1 MPINKVFEKKIGL
14 VLPGGGARGAYQVG
28 VLKAINE
35 IKPDSNPFS
44 IISGTSAGAI
54 NASFLASR
62 SESFKEAVELLS
74 GVWSNFRTN
83 KVYRT
88 DTATMLKS
96 SLQWLLTISSG
107 GILVKNPKS
116 LLDNSPLRHLLEEAI
131 NIQDIQNNIDKGN
144 LDAFAITAAGYSSKK
159 SVTFFQSERDDIDWE
174 RFLRVGVKTD
184 IAIDHLMASIA
195 LPLIFPAV
203 KINNEYFGDGAMRQA
218 TPLSPAIR
226 LGAEKLLI
234 ITTDLKSHKNH
245 LTDNQI
251 YPSIGEVG
259 GYMLDALFTGGL
271 LSDLERLDRINQ
283 IIENSGN
290 NSVQTSTKKMKH
302 LEYCV
307 ISPSKDINK
316 IAREHYN
323 DVPYSIK
330 LLMKG
335 LGLKNKSESE
345 FLSFLL
351 FESSFASSLIDLG
364 FEDGMKKQSEIKAI
378 LA

>member
-1 MPINKVFEKKIGL
+1 MTKVFEKKIGL
-14 VLPGGGARGAYQVG
+14 VLPGGGARAAYQVG
-28 VLKAINE
+28 VLKAISE
-35 IKPDSNPFS
+35 LIPDSNPFS

-54 NASFLASR
+54 NASLLASR
-62 SESFKEAVELLS
+62 SQSLKEAVEVLS
-74 GVWSNFRTN
+74 GVWCNFKTN

-88 DTATMLKS
+88 ETTVMLKS
-96 SLQWLLTISSG
+96 IFQWLLTVSSG
-107 GILVKNPKS
+107 GVLAKNPKS
-116 LLDNSPLRHLLEEAI
+116 LLDNSPLRQLLEDTI
-131 NIQDIQNNIDKGN
+131 NLEGIKNNIDKGN
-144 LDAFAITAAGYSSKK
+144 LDAFAITAASYSSKK
-159 SVTFFQSERDDIDWE
+159 SVTFFQSEQDDIDWE

-184 IAIDHLMASIA
+184 ILIDHLMASIA

-234 ITTDLKSHKNH
+234 ITTDSKSPNNQ

-283 IIENSGN
+283 IIENSGSN
-290 NSVQTSTKKMKH
+290 IVQTSTKKMNH
-302 LEYCV
+302 IEYLV
-307 ISPSKDINK
+307 ISPSRDIKK
-316 IAREHYN
+316 IAKDHFSN
-323 DVPYSIK
+323 VPYSIK

-335 LGLKNKSESE
+335 LGLKNRNESE
-345 FLSFLL
+345 LLSFLL
-351 FESSFASSLIDLG
+351 FESSFTSSLIELG
-364 FEDGMKKQSEIKAI
+364 YEDGMRKQSAI
-378 LA
+378 EGIVI

>member
-1 MPINKVFEKKIGL
+1 MTKVFEKKIGL
-14 VLPGGGARGAYQVG
+14 VLPGGGARAAYQVG
-28 VLKAINE
+28 VLKAISE
-35 IKPDSNPFS
+35 LIPDSNPFS

-54 NASFLASR
+54 NASLLASR
-62 SESFKEAVELLS
+62 SQSLKEAVEVLS
-74 GVWSNFRTN
+74 GVWCNFKTN

-88 DTATMLKS
+88 ETTVMLKS
-96 SLQWLLTISSG
+96 IFQWLLTVSSG
-107 GILVKNPKS
+107 EVLVKNPKS
-116 LLDNSPLRHLLEEAI
+116 LLDNSPLRQLLEDTI
-131 NIQDIQNNIDKGN
+131 NLEGIKNNINKGN
-144 LDAFAITAAGYSSKK
+144 LDAFAITAASYSSKK
-159 SVTFFQSERDDIDWE
+159 SVTFFQSEEDDIDWE

-184 IAIDHLMASIA
+184 ILIDHLMASIA

-234 ITTDLKSHKNH
+234 INTDSKSPNNQ

-290 NSVQTSTKKMKH
+290 NSVQTSNKKMKH
-302 LEYCV
+302 LDYCV
-307 ISPSKDINK
+307 ISPSKDIKK
-316 IAREHYN
+316 IAKEHYK
-323 DVPYSIK
+323 DVPYSVK

-335 LGLKNKSESE
+335 LGLKNREESE
-345 FLSFLL
+345 LLSFLL
-351 FESSFASSLIDLG
+351 FESSFTSSLIQLG
-364 FEDGMKKQSEIKAI
+364 FEDGMTNQSEIKAI

>member
-1 MPINKVFEKKIGL
+1 MTKVFEKKIGL
-14 VLPGGGARGAYQVG
+14 VLPGGGARAAYQVG
-28 VLKAINE
+28 VLKAISE
-35 IKPDSNPFS
+35 LIPDSNPFS

-54 NASFLASR
+54 NASLLASR
-62 SESFKEAVELLS
+62 SQSLKEAVEVLS
-74 GVWSNFRTN
+74 GVWCNFKTN

-88 DTATMLKS
+88 ETTVMLKS
-96 SLQWLLTISSG
+96 IFQWLLTVSSG
-107 GILVKNPKS
+107 AVLAKNPKS
-116 LLDNSPLRHLLEEAI
+116 LLDNSPLRQLLEDTI
-131 NIQDIQNNIDKGN
+131 NLEGIKNNIDKGN
-144 LDAFAITAAGYSSKK
+144 LDAFAITAASYSSKK
-159 SVTFFQSERDDIDWE
+159 SVTFFQSEEDDIDWE

-184 IAIDHLMASIA
+184 ILIDHLMASIA

-234 ITTDLKSHKNH
+234 INTDSKSPNNQ

-290 NSVQTSTKKMKH
+290 NSVQTSNKKMKH
-302 LEYCV
+302 LDYCV
-307 ISPSKDINK
+307 ISPSKDIKK
-316 IAREHYN
+316 IAKEHYK
-323 DVPYSIK
+323 DVPYSVK

-335 LGLKNKSESE
+335 LGLKNREESE
-345 FLSFLL
+345 LLSFLL
-351 FESSFASSLIDLG
+351 FESSFTSSLIQLG
-364 FEDGMKKQSEIKAI
+364 FEDGMTNQSEIKAI
-378 LA
+378 VA

>member
-1 MPINKVFEKKIGL
+1 MTKVFEKKIGL
-14 VLPGGGARGAYQVG
+14 VLPGGGARAAYQVG
-28 VLKAINE
+28 VLKAISE
-35 IKPDSNPFS
+35 LIPDSNPFS

-54 NASFLASR
+54 NASLLASR
-62 SESFKEAVELLS
+62 SQSLKEAVEVLS
-74 GVWSNFRTN
+74 GVWCNFKTN

-88 DTATMLKS
+88 ETTVMLKS
-96 SLQWLLTISSG
+96 IFQWLLTVSSG
-107 GILVKNPKS
+107 GVLAKNPKS
-116 LLDNSPLRHLLEEAI
+116 LLDNSPLRQLLEDTI
-131 NIQDIQNNIDKGN
+131 NLEGIKNNIDKGN
-144 LDAFAITAAGYSSKK
+144 LDAFAITAASYSSKK
-159 SVTFFQSERDDIDWE
+159 SVTFFQSEEDDIDWE

-184 IAIDHLMASIA
+184 ILIDHLMASIA

-234 ITTDLKSHKNH
+234 INTDSKSPNNQ

-290 NSVQTSTKKMKH
+290 NSVQTSNKKMKH
-302 LEYCV
+302 LDYCV
-307 ISPSKDINK
+307 ISPSKDIKK
-316 IAREHYN
+316 IAKEHYK

-335 LGLKNKSESE
+335 LGLKNREESE
-345 FLSFLL
+345 LLSFLL
-351 FESSFASSLIDLG
+351 FESSFTSSLIQLG
-364 FEDGMKKQSEIKAI
+364 FEDGMTNQSEIKAI

>member
-1 MPINKVFEKKIGL
+1 MTKVFEKKIGL
-14 VLPGGGARGAYQVG
+14 VLPGGGARAAYQVG
-28 VLKAINE
+28 VLKAISE
-35 IKPDSNPFS
+35 LIPDSNPFS

-54 NASFLASR
+54 NANLLASR
-62 SESFKEAVELLS
+62 SQSLKEAVEVLS
-74 GVWSNFRTN
+74 GVWCNFKTN

-88 DTATMLKS
+88 ETTVMLKS
-96 SLQWLLTISSG
+96 IFQWLLTVSSG
-107 GILVKNPKS
+107 GVLAKNPKS
-116 LLDNSPLRHLLEEAI
+116 LLDNSPLRQLLEDTI
-131 NIQDIQNNIDKGN
+131 NLEGIKNNIDKGN
-144 LDAFAITAAGYSSKK
+144 LDAFAITAASYSSKK
-159 SVTFFQSERDDIDWE
+159 SVTFFQSEEDDIDWE

-184 IAIDHLMASIA
+184 ILIDHLMASIA

-234 ITTDLKSHKNH
+234 ITTDSKSPNNQ

-290 NSVQTSTKKMKH
+290 NSVQTSNKKMKH
-302 LEYCV
+302 LDYCV
-307 ISPSKDINK
+307 ISPSKDIKK
-316 IAREHYN
+316 IAKEHYK

-335 LGLKNKSESE
+335 LGLKNREESE
-345 FLSFLL
+345 LLSFLL
-351 FESSFASSLIDLG
+351 FESSFTSSLIQLG
-364 FEDGMKKQSEIKAI
+364 FEDGMTNQSEIKAI
-378 LA
+378 VA

>member
-1 MPINKVFEKKIGL
+1 MTKVFEKKIGL
-14 VLPGGGARGAYQVG
+14 VLPGGGARAAYQVG
-28 VLKAINE
+28 VLKAISE
-35 IKPDSNPFS
+35 LIPDSNPFG

-54 NASFLASR
+54 NASLLASR
-62 SESFKEAVELLS
+62 SQSLKEAVEVLS
-74 GVWSNFRTN
+74 GVWCNFKTN

-88 DTATMLKS
+88 ETTVMLKS
-96 SLQWLLTISSG
+96 IFQWLLTVSSG
-107 GILVKNPKS
+107 GVLAKNPKS
-116 LLDNSPLRHLLEEAI
+116 LLDNSPLRQLLEDTI
-131 NIQDIQNNIDKGN
+131 NLEGIKNNIDKGN
-144 LDAFAITAAGYSSKK
+144 LDAFAITAASYSSKK
-159 SVTFFQSERDDIDWE
+159 SVTFFQSEEDDIDWE

-184 IAIDHLMASIA
+184 ILIDHLMASIA

-234 ITTDLKSHKNH
+234 INTDSKSPNNQ

-290 NSVQTSTKKMKH
+290 NSVQTSNKKMKH
-302 LEYCV
+302 LDYCV
-307 ISPSKDINK
+307 ISPSKDIKK
-316 IAREHYN
+316 IAKEHYK
-323 DVPYSIK
+323 DAPYSIK

-335 LGLKNKSESE
+335 LGLKNREESE
-345 FLSFLL
+345 LLSFLL
-351 FESSFASSLIDLG
+351 FESSFTSSLIQLG
-364 FEDGMKKQSEIKAI
+364 FEDGMTNQSEIKAI

>member
-1 MPINKVFEKKIGL
+1 MTKVFEKKIGW
-14 VLPGGGARGAYQVG
+14 VLPGGGARAAYQVG
-28 VLKAINE
+28 VLKAISE
-35 IKPDSNPFS
+35 LIPDSNPFS

-54 NASFLASR
+54 NASLLASR
-62 SESFKEAVELLS
+62 SQSLKEAVEVLS
-74 GVWSNFRTN
+74 GVWCNFKTN

-88 DTATMLKS
+88 ETTVMLKS
-96 SLQWLLTISSG
+96 IFQWLLTVSSG
-107 GILVKNPKS
+107 GVLVKNPKS
-116 LLDNSPLRHLLEEAI
+116 LLDNSPLRQLLEDTI
-131 NIQDIQNNIDKGN
+131 NLEGIKNNIDKGN
-144 LDAFAITAAGYSSKK
+144 LDAFAITAASYSSKK
-159 SVTFFQSERDDIDWE
+159 SVTFFQSEEDDIDWE

-184 IAIDHLMASIA
+184 ILIDHLMASIA

-234 ITTDLKSHKNH
+234 INTDSKSPNNQ

-290 NSVQTSTKKMKH
+290 NSAQTSNKKMKH
-302 LEYCV
+302 LDYCV
-307 ISPSKDINK
+307 ISPSKDIKK
-316 IAREHYN
+316 IAKEHYK
-323 DVPYSIK
+323 DVPYSVK

-335 LGLKNKSESE
+335 LGLKNREESE
-345 FLSFLL
+345 LLSFLL
-351 FESSFASSLIDLG
+351 FESSFTSSLIQLG
-364 FEDGMKKQSEIKAI
+364 FEDGMTNQSEIKAI
-378 LA
+378 VA

>member
-1 MPINKVFEKKIGL
+1 LNKVFEKKIGL
-14 VLPGGGARGAYQVG
+14 VLPGGGARAAYQVG
-28 VLKAINE
+28 VLRAINE
-35 IKPDSNPFS
+35 IMGDRNPFA

-54 NASFLASR
+54 NASLLASR
-62 SESFKEAVELLS
+62 SESLKEAVEVLS
-74 GVWSNFRTN
+74 NVWGNFKTE

-88 DTATMLKS
+88 DTTMMLKS
-96 SLQWLLTISSG
+96 ILKWLLTISSLG
-107 GILVKNPKS
+107 VLAKYPES
-116 LLDNSPLRHLLEEAI
+116 LLDNSPLRELLLETINIEAI
-131 NIQDIQNNIDKGN
+131 KNNIDQGN
-144 LDAFAITAAGYSSKK
+144 LNAFAITAASYSSKN
-159 SVTFFQSERDDIDWE
+159 SVTFFQSQQNDLNWE
-174 RFLRVGVKTD
+174 RFLRVGVETD
-184 IAIDHLMASIA
+184 IGIDHLMASIA

-234 ITTDLKSHKNH
+234 ITTDLKSPVNQ

-283 IIENSGN
+283 IVENSESN
-290 NSVQTSTKKMKH
+290 PVQTSTKKMKY

-307 ISPSKDINK
+307 ISPSKDIK
-316 IAREHYN
+316 KVAKEHYK
-323 DVPYSIK
+323 DAPYSIN

-335 LGLKNKSESE
+335 LGLKNRDNSEL
-345 FLSFLL
+345 LSFLL
-351 FESSFASSLIDLG
+351 FESSFTSSLIELG
-364 FEDGMKKQSEIKAI
+364 FEDGMAKQSEIESI
-378 LA
+378 VG

>member
-1 MPINKVFEKKIGL
+1 LNKVFEKKIGL
-14 VLPGGGARGAYQVG
+14 VLPGGGARAAYQVG
-28 VLKAINE
+28 VLRAINE
-35 IKPDSNPFS
+35 IMGDRNPFA

-54 NASFLASR
+54 NASLLASR
-62 SESFKEAVELLS
+62 SESLKEAVEVLS
-74 GVWSNFRTN
+74 NVWGNFKTE

-88 DTATMLKS
+88 DTTMMLKS
-96 SLQWLLTISSG
+96 ILKWLLTISSLG
-107 GILVKNPKS
+107 VLAKYPES
-116 LLDNSPLRHLLEEAI
+116 LLDNSPLRELLLETINIEAI
-131 NIQDIQNNIDKGN
+131 KNNIDQGN
-144 LDAFAITAAGYSSKK
+144 LNAFAITAASYSSKN
-159 SVTFFQSERDDIDWE
+159 SVTFFQSQQNDLNWE
-174 RFLRVGVKTD
+174 RFLRVGVETD
-184 IAIDHLMASIA
+184 IGIDHLMASIA

-234 ITTDLKSHKNH
+234 ITTDLKSPVNQ

-283 IIENSGN
+283 IIENSESN
-290 NSVQTSTKKMKH
+290 PVQTSTKKMKY

-307 ISPSKDINK
+307 ISPSKDIK
-316 IAREHYN
+316 KVAKEHYK
-323 DVPYSIK
+323 DAPYSIN

-335 LGLKNKSESE
+335 LGLKNRDNSEL
-345 FLSFLL
+345 LSFLL
-351 FESSFASSLIDLG
+351 FESSFTSSLIELG
-364 FEDGMKKQSEIKAI
+364 FEDGMAKQSEIESI
-378 LA
+378 VG

>member
-1 MPINKVFEKKIGL
+1 MTKVFEKKIGL
-14 VLPGGGARGAYQVG
+14 VLPGGGARAAYQVG
-28 VLKAINE
+28 VLKAISE
-35 IKPDSNPFS
+35 LIPDSNPFG

-54 NASFLASR
+54 NASLLASR
-62 SESFKEAVELLS
+62 SESLKEAVEVLS
-74 GVWSNFRTN
+74 GVWCNFKTN

-88 DTATMLKS
+88 ETTVMLKS
-96 SLQWLLTISSG
+96 IFQWLLTISSG
-107 GILVKNPKS
+107 GVLAKNPKS
-116 LLDNSPLRHLLEEAI
+116 LLDNSPLRQLLEDTI
-131 NIQDIQNNIDKGN
+131 NLEGIKNNIDKGN
-144 LDAFAITAAGYSSKK
+144 LDAFAITAASYSSKK
-159 SVTFFQSERDDIDWE
+159 SVTFFQSEEDDIDWE
-174 RFLRVGVKTD
+174 RFLRVGVKND
-184 IAIDHLMASIA
+184 ILIDHLMASIA

-234 ITTDLKSHKNH
+234 INTDSKSPNNQ

-290 NSVQTSTKKMKH
+290 NSVQTSNKKMKH
-302 LEYCV
+302 LDYCV
-307 ISPSKDINK
+307 ISPSKDIKK
-316 IAREHYN
+316 IAKEHYK
-323 DVPYSIK
+323 DVPYSVK

-335 LGLKNKSESE
+335 LGLKNREESE
-345 FLSFLL
+345 LLSFLL
-351 FESSFASSLIDLG
+351 FESSFTSSLIQLG
-364 FEDGMKKQSEIKAI
+364 FEDGMTNQSEIKAI

>member
-1 MPINKVFEKKIGL
+1 MTKVFEKKIGL
-14 VLPGGGARGAYQVG
+14 VLPGGGARAAYQVG
-28 VLKAINE
+28 VLKAISE
-35 IKPDSNPFS
+35 LIPDSNPFS

-54 NASFLASR
+54 NASLLASR
-62 SESFKEAVELLS
+62 SQSLKEAVEVLS
-74 GVWSNFRTN
+74 GVWCNFKTN

-88 DTATMLKS
+88 ETTVMLKS
-96 SLQWLLTISSG
+96 IFQWLLTVSSG
-107 GILVKNPKS
+107 GVLAKNPKS
-116 LLDNSPLRHLLEEAI
+116 LLDNSPLRQLLEDTI
-131 NIQDIQNNIDKGN
+131 NLEGIKNNIDKGN
-144 LDAFAITAAGYSSKK
+144 LDAFAITAASYSSKK
-159 SVTFFQSERDDIDWE
+159 SVTFFQSEEDDIDWE

-184 IAIDHLMASIA
+184 ILIDHLMASIA

-234 ITTDLKSHKNH
+234 INTDSKSPNNQ

-271 LSDLERLDRINQ
+271 LSDLERLDRLNQ
-283 IIENSGN
+283 IIENSG
-290 NSVQTSTKKMKH
+290 STPVQTSTKKMKH

-316 IAREHYN
+316 IAKEHYS

-335 LGLKNKSESE
+335 LGLKNRNESE
-345 FLSFLL
+345 LLSFLL
-351 FESSFASSLIDLG
+351 FESSFTSSLIELG
-364 FEDGMKKQSEIKAI
+364 FEDGMRKQSEIKSI
-378 LA
+378 FL

>member
-1 MPINKVFEKKIGL
+1 MTKVFEKKIGL
-14 VLPGGGARGAYQVG
+14 VLPGGGARAAYQVG
-28 VLKAINE
+28 VLKAISE
-35 IKPDSNPFS
+35 LIPDSNPFS

-54 NASFLASR
+54 NASLLASR
-62 SESFKEAVELLS
+62 SQSLKEAVEVLS
-74 GVWSNFRTN
+74 GVWCNFKTN

-88 DTATMLKS
+88 ETTVMLKS
-96 SLQWLLTISSG
+96 IFQWLLTVSSG
-107 GILVKNPKS
+107 GVLAKNPKS
-116 LLDNSPLRHLLEEAI
+116 LLDNSPLRQLLEDTI
-131 NIQDIQNNIDKGN
+131 NLEGIKNNIDKGN
-144 LDAFAITAAGYSSKK
+144 LDAFAITAASYSSKK
-159 SVTFFQSERDDIDWE
+159 SVTFFQSEQDDIDWE

-184 IAIDHLMASIA
+184 ILIDHLMASIA

-234 ITTDLKSHKNH
+234 INTDSKSPNNQ

-283 IIENSGN
+283 IIENSGSN
-290 NSVQTSTKKMKH
+290 IVQTSTKKMNH
-302 LEYCV
+302 IEYLV
-307 ISPSKDINK
+307 ISPSKDIK
-316 IAREHYN
+316 QIAKDHFSN
-323 DVPYSIK
+323 VPYSIK

-335 LGLKNKSESE
+335 LGLKNRNESE
-345 FLSFLL
+345 LLSFLL
-351 FESSFASSLIDLG
+351 FESSFTSSLIELG
-364 FEDGMKKQSEIKAI
+364 YEDGMRKQSAI
-378 LA
+378 EGIVI

>member
-1 MPINKVFEKKIGL
+1 MTKVFEKKIGL
-14 VLPGGGARGAYQVG
+14 VLPGGGARAAYQVG
-28 VLKAINE
+28 VLKAISE
-35 IKPDSNPFS
+35 LIPDSNPFS

-54 NASFLASR
+54 NASLLASR
-62 SESFKEAVELLS
+62 SQSLKEAVEVLS
-74 GVWSNFRTN
+74 GVWCNFKTN

-88 DTATMLKS
+88 ETTVMLKS
-96 SLQWLLTISSG
+96 IFQWLLTVSSG
-107 GILVKNPKS
+107 GVLAKNPKS
-116 LLDNSPLRHLLEEAI
+116 LLDNSPLRQLLEDTI
-131 NIQDIQNNIDKGN
+131 NLEGIKNNIDKGN
-144 LDAFAITAAGYSSKK
+144 LDAFAITAASYSSKK
-159 SVTFFQSERDDIDWE
+159 SVTFFQSEEDDIDWE

-184 IAIDHLMASIA
+184 ILIDHLMASIA

-234 ITTDLKSHKNH
+234 INTDSKSPNNQ

-283 IIENSGN
+283 VIENSGN
-290 NSVQTSTKKMKH
+290 NSVQTSNKKMKH
-302 LEYCV
+302 LDYCV
-307 ISPSKDINK
+307 ISPSKDIKK
-316 IAREHYN
+316 IAKEHYK
-323 DVPYSIK
+323 DVPYSVK

-335 LGLKNKSESE
+335 LGLKNREESE
-345 FLSFLL
+345 LLSFLL
-351 FESSFASSLIDLG
+351 FESSFTSSLIQLG
-364 FEDGMKKQSEIKAI
+364 FEDGMTNQLEIKAI

>member
-1 MPINKVFEKKIGL
+1 MTKVFEKKIGL
-14 VLPGGGARGAYQVG
+14 VLPGGGARAAYQVG
-28 VLKAINE
+28 VLKAISE
-35 IKPDSNPFS
+35 LIPDSNPFS

-54 NASFLASR
+54 NASLLASR
-62 SESFKEAVELLS
+62 SQSLKEAVEVLS
-74 GVWSNFRTN
+74 GVWCNFKTN

-88 DTATMLKS
+88 ETTVMLKS
-96 SLQWLLTISSG
+96 IFQWLLTVSSG
-107 GILVKNPKS
+107 GVLAKNPKS
-116 LLDNSPLRHLLEEAI
+116 LLDNSPLRQLLEDTI
-131 NIQDIQNNIDKGN
+131 NLEGIKNNIDKRN
-144 LDAFAITAAGYSSKK
+144 LYAFAITAASYSSKK
-159 SVTFFQSERDDIDWE
+159 SVTFFQSDEDDIDWE

-184 IAIDHLMASIA
+184 ILIDHLMASIA

-234 ITTDLKSHKNH
+234 INTDSKSPNNQ

-290 NSVQTSTKKMKH
+290 NSVQTSNKKMKH
-302 LEYCV
+302 LDYCV
-307 ISPSKDINK
+307 ISPSKDIKK
-316 IAREHYN
+316 IAKEHYK

-335 LGLKNKSESE
+335 LGLKNRKESE
-345 FLSFLL
+345 LLSFLL
-351 FESSFASSLIDLG
+351 FESSFTSSLIQLG
-364 FEDGMKKQSEIKAI
+364 FEDGMTNQSEIKAI

>member
-1 MPINKVFEKKIGL
+1 MTKVFEKKIGL
-14 VLPGGGARGAYQVG
+14 VLPGGGARAAYQVG
-28 VLKAINE
+28 VLKAISE
-35 IKPDSNPFS
+35 LIPDSNPFS

-54 NASFLASR
+54 NASLLASR
-62 SESFKEAVELLS
+62 SQSLKEAVEVLS
-74 GVWSNFRTN
+74 SVWCNFKTN

-88 DTATMLKS
+88 ETTVMLKS
-96 SLQWLLTISSG
+96 IFQWLLTVSSG
-107 GILVKNPKS
+107 GVLAKNPKS
-116 LLDNSPLRHLLEEAI
+116 LLDNSPLRQLLEDTI
-131 NIQDIQNNIDKGN
+131 NLEGIKNNINKGN
-144 LDAFAITAAGYSSKK
+144 LDAFAITAASYSSKK
-159 SVTFFQSERDDIDWE
+159 SVTFFQSEEDDIDWE

-184 IAIDHLMASIA
+184 ILIDHLMASIA

-234 ITTDLKSHKNH
+234 INTDSKSPNNQ

-290 NSVQTSTKKMKH
+290 NSVQTSNKKMKH
-302 LEYCV
+302 LDYCV
-307 ISPSKDINK
+307 ISPSKDIKK
-316 IAREHYN
+316 IAKEHYK
-323 DVPYSIK
+323 DVPYSVK

-335 LGLKNKSESE
+335 LGLKNREESE
-345 FLSFLL
+345 LLSFLL
-351 FESSFASSLIDLG
+351 FESSFTSSLIQLG
-364 FEDGMKKQSEIKAI
+364 FEDGMTNQSEIKAI
-378 LA
+378 IA

>member
-1 MPINKVFEKKIGL
+1 MTKVFEKKIGL
-14 VLPGGGARGAYQVG
+14 VLPGGGARAAYQVG
-28 VLKAINE
+28 VLKAISE
-35 IKPDSNPFS
+35 LIPDSNPFR

-54 NASFLASR
+54 NASLLASR
-62 SESFKEAVELLS
+62 SQSLKEAVEVLS
-74 GVWSNFRTN
+74 GVWCNFKTN

-88 DTATMLKS
+88 ETTVMLKS
-96 SLQWLLTISSG
+96 IFQWLLTVSSG
-107 GILVKNPKS
+107 GVLAKNPKS
-116 LLDNSPLRHLLEEAI
+116 LLDNSPLRQLLEDTI
-131 NIQDIQNNIDKGN
+131 NLEGIKNNIDKGN
-144 LDAFAITAAGYSSKK
+144 LDAFAITAASYSSKK
-159 SVTFFQSERDDIDWE
+159 SVTFFQSEEDDIDWE

-184 IAIDHLMASIA
+184 ILINHLMASIA

-234 ITTDLKSHKNH
+234 INTDSKSPNNQ

-290 NSVQTSTKKMKH
+290 NSVQTSNKKMKH
-302 LEYCV
+302 LDYCV
-307 ISPSKDINK
+307 ISPSKDIKK
-316 IAREHYN
+316 IAKEHYK

-335 LGLKNKSESE
+335 LGLKNREESE
-345 FLSFLL
+345 LLSFLL
-351 FESSFASSLIDLG
+351 FESSFTSSLIQLG
-364 FEDGMKKQSEIKAI
+364 FEDGMTNQSEIRAI
-378 LA
+378 VA

>member
-1 MPINKVFEKKIGL
+1 MTKVFEKKIGL
-14 VLPGGGARGAYQVG
+14 VLPGGGARAAYQVG
-28 VLKAINE
+28 VLKAISE
-35 IKPDSNPFS
+35 LIPDSNPFS

-54 NASFLASR
+54 NASLLASR
-62 SESFKEAVELLS
+62 SQSLKEAVEVLS
-74 GVWSNFRTN
+74 GVWCNFKTN

-88 DTATMLKS
+88 ETTVMLKS
-96 SLQWLLTISSG
+96 IFQWLLTVSSG
-107 GILVKNPKS
+107 GVLVKNPKS
-116 LLDNSPLRHLLEEAI
+116 LLDNSPLRQLLEDTI
-131 NIQDIQNNIDKGN
+131 NLEGIKNNIDKGN
-144 LDAFAITAAGYSSKK
+144 LDAFAITAASYSSKK
-159 SVTFFQSERDDIDWE
+159 SVTFFQSEEDDIDWE

-184 IAIDHLMASIA
+184 ILIDHLMASIA

-234 ITTDLKSHKNH
+234 INTDSKSPNNQ

-271 LSDLERLDRINQ
+271 FSDLERLDRINQ

-290 NSVQTSTKKMKH
+290 NSVQTSNKKMKH
-302 LEYCV
+302 LDYCV
-307 ISPSKDINK
+307 ISPSKDIKK
-316 IAREHYN
+316 IAKEHYK
-323 DVPYSIK
+323 DVPYSVK

-335 LGLKNKSESE
+335 LGLKNREESE
-345 FLSFLL
+345 LLSFLL
-351 FESSFASSLIDLG
+351 FESSFTSSLIQLG
-364 FEDGMKKQSEIKAI
+364 FEDGMTNQSEIKAI
-378 LA
+378 VA

>member
-1 MPINKVFEKKIGL
+1 L
-14 VLPGGGARGAYQVG
+14 
-28 VLKAINE
+28 
-35 IKPDSNPFS
+35 
-44 IISGTSAGAI
+44 
-54 NASFLASR
+54 LASR

-74 GVWSNFRTN
+74 SVWSNFKTN

-88 DTATMLKS
+88 DTAIMLKS
-96 SLQWLLTISSG
+96 SLQWLLTISTG
-107 GILVKNPKS
+107 GILVKNPKA
-116 LLDNSPLRHLLEEAI
+116 LLDNSPLRQLLEEAI
-131 NIQDIQNNIDKGN
+131 NIQGIQNNIDKGN
-144 LDAFAITAAGYSSKK
+144 LEAFAITAASYASKK
-159 SVTFFQSERDDIDWE
+159 SVTFFQSKQDDIDWE

-184 IAIDHLMASIA
+184 IAINHLMASIA

-226 LGAEKLLI
+226 LGAERLLI
-234 ITTDLKSHKNH
+234 ITTDLKRHKNH

-251 YPSIGEVG
+251 YPSIGEIG

-283 IIENSGN
+283 IIENSE
-290 NSVQTSTKKMKH
+290 NSNIQTSTKKMKH
-302 LEYCV
+302 LEYCI

-316 IAREHYN
+316 IAKEHYN

-335 LGLKNKSESE
+335 LGLKNRKESE
-345 FLSFLL
+345 LLSFLL
-351 FESSFASSLIDLG
+351 FESSFTSSLIELG
-364 FEDGMKKQSEIKAI
+364 FEDGMTNQSEIRAI

>member
-1 MPINKVFEKKIGL
+1 MTKVFEKKIGL
-14 VLPGGGARGAYQVG
+14 VLPGGGARAAYQVG
-28 VLKAINE
+28 VLKAISE
-35 IKPDSNPFS
+35 LIPDSNPFS

-54 NASFLASR
+54 NASLLASR
-62 SESFKEAVELLS
+62 SQSLKEAVEVLS
-74 GVWSNFRTN
+74 GVWCNFKTN

-88 DTATMLKS
+88 ETTVMLKS
-96 SLQWLLTISSG
+96 IFQWLLTVSSG
-107 GILVKNPKS
+107 GVLAKNPKS
-116 LLDNSPLRHLLEEAI
+116 LLDNSPLRQLLEDTI
-131 NIQDIQNNIDKGN
+131 NLEGIKNNINKGN
-144 LDAFAITAAGYSSKK
+144 LDAFAITAASYSSKK
-159 SVTFFQSERDDIDWE
+159 SVTFFQSEEDDIDWE

-184 IAIDHLMASIA
+184 ILIDHLMASIA

-234 ITTDLKSHKNH
+234 INTDSKSPNNQ

-290 NSVQTSTKKMKH
+290 NSVQTSNKKMKH
-302 LEYCV
+302 LDYCV
-307 ISPSKDINK
+307 ISPSKDIKK
-316 IAREHYN
+316 IAKEHYK

-335 LGLKNKSESE
+335 LGLKNREESE
-345 FLSFLL
+345 LLSFLL
-351 FESSFASSLIDLG
+351 FESSFTSSLIQLG
-364 FEDGMKKQSEIKAI
+364 FEDGMTNQSEIRAI
-378 LA
+378 VA

>member
-1 MPINKVFEKKIGL
+1 MTKVFEKKIGL
-14 VLPGGGARGAYQVG
+14 VLPGGGARAAYQVG
-28 VLKAINE
+28 VLKAISE
-35 IKPDSNPFS
+35 LIPDSNPFS

-54 NASFLASR
+54 NASLLASR
-62 SESFKEAVELLS
+62 SQSLKEAVEVLS
-74 GVWSNFRTN
+74 GVWCNFKTN

-88 DTATMLKS
+88 ETTVMLKS
-96 SLQWLLTISSG
+96 IFQWLLTISSG
-107 GILVKNPKS
+107 GVLAKNPKS
-116 LLDNSPLRHLLEEAI
+116 LLDNSPLRQLLEDTI
-131 NIQDIQNNIDKGN
+131 NLEGIKNNIDKGN
-144 LDAFAITAAGYSSKK
+144 LDAFAITAASYSSKK
-159 SVTFFQSERDDIDWE
+159 SVTFFQSEEDDIDWE

-184 IAIDHLMASIA
+184 ILIDHLMASIA

-234 ITTDLKSHKNH
+234 INTDSKSPNNQ

-271 LSDLERLDRINQ
+271 LSDLERFDRINQ
-283 IIENSGN
+283 IIENLGN
-290 NSVQTSTKKMKH
+290 NSVQTSNKKMKH
-302 LEYCV
+302 LDYCV
-307 ISPSKDINK
+307 ISPSKDIKK
-316 IAREHYN
+316 IAKEHYK
-323 DVPYSIK
+323 DVPYSVK

-335 LGLKNKSESE
+335 LGLKNREESE
-345 FLSFLL
+345 LLSFLL
-351 FESSFASSLIDLG
+351 FESSFTSSLIQLG
-364 FEDGMKKQSEIKAI
+364 FEDGMTNQSEIKAI

>member
-1 MPINKVFEKKIGL
+1 MTKVFEKKIGL
-14 VLPGGGARGAYQVG
+14 VLPGGGARAAYQVG
-28 VLKAINE
+28 VLKAISE
-35 IKPDSNPFS
+35 LMPDSNPFS

-54 NASFLASR
+54 NASLLASR
-62 SESFKEAVELLS
+62 SQSLKEAVEVLS
-74 GVWSNFRTN
+74 GVWCNFKTN

-88 DTATMLKS
+88 ETTVMLKS
-96 SLQWLLTISSG
+96 IFQWLLTVSSG
-107 GILVKNPKS
+107 GVLAKNPKS
-116 LLDNSPLRHLLEEAI
+116 LLDNSPLRQLLEDTI
-131 NIQDIQNNIDKGN
+131 NLEGIKNNINKGN
-144 LDAFAITAAGYSSKK
+144 LDAFAITAASYSSKK
-159 SVTFFQSERDDIDWE
+159 SVTFFQSEEDDIDWE

-184 IAIDHLMASIA
+184 ILIDHLMASIA

-234 ITTDLKSHKNH
+234 INTDSKSPNNQ

-290 NSVQTSTKKMKH
+290 NSVQTSNKKMKH
-302 LEYCV
+302 LDYCV
-307 ISPSKDINK
+307 ISPSKDIKK
-316 IAREHYN
+316 IAKEHYK

-335 LGLKNKSESE
+335 LGLKNRQESE
-345 FLSFLL
+345 LLSFLF
-351 FESSFASSLIDLG
+351 FESSFTSSLIELG
-364 FEDGMKKQSEIKAI
+364 FEDGMKKKSEIKAI

>member
-1 MPINKVFEKKIGL
+1 MTKVFEKKIGL
-14 VLPGGGARGAYQVG
+14 VLPGGGARAAYQVG
-28 VLKAINE
+28 VLKAISE
-35 IKPDSNPFS
+35 LIPDSNPFS

-54 NASFLASR
+54 NASLLASR
-62 SESFKEAVELLS
+62 SQSLKEAVEVLS
-74 GVWSNFRTN
+74 GVWCNFKTN

-88 DTATMLKS
+88 ETTVMLKS
-96 SLQWLLTISSG
+96 IFQWLLTVSSG
-107 GILVKNPKS
+107 GVLAKNPKS
-116 LLDNSPLRHLLEEAI
+116 LLDNSPLRQLLEDTI
-131 NIQDIQNNIDKGN
+131 NLEGIKNNIDKGN
-144 LDAFAITAAGYSSKK
+144 LDAFAITAASYSSKK
-159 SVTFFQSERDDIDWE
+159 SVTFFQSEEDDIDWE

-184 IAIDHLMASIA
+184 ILIDHLMASIA

-234 ITTDLKSHKNH
+234 INTDSKSPNNQ

-290 NSVQTSTKKMKH
+290 NSVQTSNKKMKH
-302 LEYCV
+302 LDYCV
-307 ISPSKDINK
+307 ISPSKDIKK
-316 IAREHYN
+316 IAKEHYK
-323 DVPYSIK
+323 DVPYSVK

-335 LGLKNKSESE
+335 LGLKNREESE
-345 FLSFLL
+345 LLSFLL
-351 FESSFASSLIDLG
+351 FESSFTSSLIQLG
-364 FEDGMKKQSEIKAI
+364 FEDGMTNQLEIKAI

>member
-1 MPINKVFEKKIGL
+1 MTKVFEKKIGL
-14 VLPGGGARGAYQVG
+14 VLPGGGARAAYQVG
-28 VLKAINE
+28 VLKAISE
-35 IKPDSNPFS
+35 LIPDSNPFS

-54 NASFLASR
+54 NASLLASR
-62 SESFKEAVELLS
+62 SQSLKEAVEVLS
-74 GVWSNFRTN
+74 GVWCNFKTN

-88 DTATMLKS
+88 ETTVMLKS
-96 SLQWLLTISSG
+96 IFQGLLTVSSG
-107 GILVKNPKS
+107 GVLAKNPKS
-116 LLDNSPLRHLLEEAI
+116 LLDNSPLRQLLEDTI
-131 NIQDIQNNIDKGN
+131 NLEGIKNNIDKGN
-144 LDAFAITAAGYSSKK
+144 LDAFAITAASYPSKK
-159 SVTFFQSERDDIDWE
+159 SVTFFQSEENDIDWE

-184 IAIDHLMASIA
+184 ILIDHLMASIA

-234 ITTDLKSHKNH
+234 INTDSKSPNNQ

-290 NSVQTSTKKMKH
+290 NSVQTSNKKMKH
-302 LEYCV
+302 LEYCL
-307 ISPSKDINK
+307 ISPSEDINN
-316 IAREHYN
+316 IAKEHYK

-335 LGLKNKSESE
+335 LGLKNREESE
-345 FLSFLL
+345 LLSFLL
-351 FESSFASSLIDLG
+351 FESSFTSSLIQLG
-364 FEDGMKKQSEIKAI
+364 FEDGMTKQSEIKAI

>member
-1 MPINKVFEKKIGL
+1 MTKVFEKKIGL
-14 VLPGGGARGAYQVG
+14 VLPGGGARAAYQVG
-28 VLKAINE
+28 VLKAISE
-35 IKPDSNPFS
+35 LIPDNNPFS

-54 NASFLASR
+54 NASLLASR
-62 SESFKEAVELLS
+62 SQSLKEAVEVLS
-74 GVWSNFRTN
+74 GVWCNFKTN

-88 DTATMLKS
+88 ETTVMLKS
-96 SLQWLLTISSG
+96 IFQWLLTVSSG
-107 GILVKNPKS
+107 GVLAKNPKS
-116 LLDNSPLRHLLEEAI
+116 LLDNSPLRQLLEDTI
-131 NIQDIQNNIDKGN
+131 NLEGIKNNINKGN
-144 LDAFAITAAGYSSKK
+144 LDAFAITAASYSSKK
-159 SVTFFQSERDDIDWE
+159 SVTFFQSEQDDIDWE

-184 IAIDHLMASIA
+184 ILIDHLMASIA

-234 ITTDLKSHKNH
+234 ITTDPKSPNNQ

-283 IIENSGN
+283 IIENSGSN
-290 NSVQTSTKKMKH
+290 IVQTSTKKMNH
-302 LEYCV
+302 IEYLV
-307 ISPSKDINK
+307 ISPSRDIKQIAKDHFSN
-316 IAREHYN
+316 
-323 DVPYSIK
+323 VPYSIK

-335 LGLKNKSESE
+335 LGLKNRNESE
-345 FLSFLL
+345 LLSFLL
-351 FESSFASSLIDLG
+351 FESSFTSSLIELG
-364 FEDGMKKQSEIKAI
+364 YEDGMRKQSAI
-378 LA
+378 EGIVI

>member
-1 MPINKVFEKKIGL
+1 MTKVFEKKIGL
-14 VLPGGGARGAYQVG
+14 VLPGGGARAAYQVG
-28 VLKAINE
+28 VLKAISE
-35 IKPDSNPFS
+35 LIPDSNPFS

-54 NASFLASR
+54 NASLLASR
-62 SESFKEAVELLS
+62 SQSLKEAVEVLS
-74 GVWSNFRTN
+74 GVWCNFKTN

-88 DTATMLKS
+88 ETTVMLKS
-96 SLQWLLTISSG
+96 IFQWLLTVSSG
-107 GILVKNPKS
+107 GVLAKNPKS
-116 LLDNSPLRHLLEEAI
+116 LLDNSPLRQLLEDTI
-131 NIQDIQNNIDKGN
+131 NLEGIKNNINKGN
-144 LDAFAITAAGYSSKK
+144 LDAFAITAASYSSKK
-159 SVTFFQSERDDIDWE
+159 SVTFFQSEEDDIDWE

-184 IAIDHLMASIA
+184 ILIDHLMASIA

-234 ITTDLKSHKNH
+234 INTDSKSPNNQ

-290 NSVQTSTKKMKH
+290 NSVQTSNKKMKH
-302 LEYCV
+302 LDYCV
-307 ISPSKDINK
+307 ISPSKDIKK
-316 IAREHYN
+316 IAKEHYK

-335 LGLKNKSESE
+335 LGLKNREESE
-345 FLSFLL
+345 LLSFLL
-351 FESSFASSLIDLG
+351 FESSFTSSLIQLG
-364 FEDGMKKQSEIKAI
+364 FEDGMTNQSEIKAI

>member
-1 MPINKVFEKKIGL
+1 MTKVFEKKIGL
-14 VLPGGGARGAYQVG
+14 VLPGGGARAAYQVG
-28 VLKAINE
+28 VLKAISE
-35 IKPDSNPFS
+35 LIPDSNPFS

-54 NASFLASR
+54 NASLLASR
-62 SESFKEAVELLS
+62 SQSLKEAVEVLS
-74 GVWSNFRTN
+74 GVWCNFKTN

-88 DTATMLKS
+88 ETTVMLKS
-96 SLQWLLTISSG
+96 IFQWLLTVSSG
-107 GILVKNPKS
+107 GVLAKNPKS
-116 LLDNSPLRHLLEEAI
+116 LLDNSPLRQLLEDTI
-131 NIQDIQNNIDKGN
+131 NLEGIKNNINKGN
-144 LDAFAITAAGYSSKK
+144 LDAFAITAASYSSKK
-159 SVTFFQSERDDIDWE
+159 SVTFFQSEEDDIDWE

-184 IAIDHLMASIA
+184 ILINHLMASIA

-234 ITTDLKSHKNH
+234 INTDSKSPNNQ

-290 NSVQTSTKKMKH
+290 NSVQTSNKKMKH
-302 LEYCV
+302 LDYCV
-307 ISPSKDINK
+307 ISPSKDIKK
-316 IAREHYN
+316 IAKEHYK

-335 LGLKNKSESE
+335 LGLKNRKESE
-345 FLSFLL
+345 LLSFLL
-351 FESSFASSLIDLG
+351 FESSFTSSLIQLG
-364 FEDGMKKQSEIKAI
+364 FEDGMTNQSEIKAI

>member
-1 MPINKVFEKKIGL
+1 MTKVFEKKIGL
-14 VLPGGGARGAYQVG
+14 VLPGGGARAAYQVG
-28 VLKAINE
+28 VLKAISE
-35 IKPDSNPFS
+35 LIPDSNPFS

-54 NASFLASR
+54 NASLLASR
-62 SESFKEAVELLS
+62 SQSLKEAVEVLS
-74 GVWSNFRTN
+74 GVWCNFKTN

-88 DTATMLKS
+88 ETTVMLKS
-96 SLQWLLTISSG
+96 IFQWLLTVSSG
-107 GILVKNPKS
+107 GVLAKNPKS
-116 LLDNSPLRHLLEEAI
+116 LLDNSPLRQLLEDTI
-131 NIQDIQNNIDKGN
+131 NLEGIKNNIDQGN
-144 LDAFAITAAGYSSKK
+144 LNAFAITAASYSSKK
-159 SVTFFQSERDDIDWE
+159 SVTFFQSEEDDIDWE

-184 IAIDHLMASIA
+184 ILIDHLMASIA

-234 ITTDLKSHKNH
+234 ITTDSKSPNNL

-290 NSVQTSTKKMKH
+290 NSVQTSNKKMKH
-302 LEYCV
+302 LDYCV
-307 ISPSKDINK
+307 ISPSKDIKK
-316 IAREHYN
+316 IAKEHYK

-335 LGLKNKSESE
+335 LGLKNREESE
-345 FLSFLL
+345 LLSFLL
-351 FESSFASSLIDLG
+351 FESSFTSSLIQLG
-364 FEDGMKKQSEIKAI
+364 FEDGMTNQSEIKAI
-378 LA
+378 VA

>member
-1 MPINKVFEKKIGL
+1 MTKVFEKKIGL
-14 VLPGGGARGAYQVG
+14 VLPGGGARAAYQVG
-28 VLKAINE
+28 VLKAISE
-35 IKPDSNPFS
+35 LIPDSNPFS

-54 NASFLASR
+54 NASLLASR
-62 SESFKEAVELLS
+62 SQSLKEAVEVLS
-74 GVWSNFRTN
+74 GVWCNFKTN

-88 DTATMLKS
+88 ETTVMLKS
-96 SLQWLLTISSG
+96 IFQWLLTVSSG
-107 GILVKNPKS
+107 GVLAKNPKS
-116 LLDNSPLRHLLEEAI
+116 LLDNSPLRQLLEDTI
-131 NIQDIQNNIDKGN
+131 NLEGIKNNIDKGN
-144 LDAFAITAAGYSSKK
+144 LDAFAITAASYSSKK
-159 SVTFFQSERDDIDWE
+159 SVTFFQSEQDDIDWE

-184 IAIDHLMASIA
+184 ILIDHLMASIA

-234 ITTDLKSHKNH
+234 ITTDSKSPNNQ

-283 IIENSGN
+283 IIENSGSN
-290 NSVQTSTKKMKH
+290 IVQTSTKKMNH
-302 LEYCV
+302 IEYLV
-307 ISPSKDINK
+307 ISPSRDIKQIAKDHFSN
-316 IAREHYN
+316 
-323 DVPYSIK
+323 VPYSIK

-335 LGLKNKSESE
+335 LGLKNRNESE
-345 FLSFLL
+345 LLSFLL
-351 FESSFASSLIDLG
+351 FESSFTSSLIELG
-364 FEDGMKKQSEIKAI
+364 YEDGMRKQSAI
-378 LA
+378 EGIVI

>member
-1 MPINKVFEKKIGL
+1 MTKVFEKKIGL
-14 VLPGGGARGAYQVG
+14 VLPGGGARAAYQVG
-28 VLKAINE
+28 VLKAISE
-35 IKPDSNPFS
+35 LIPDSNPFS

-54 NASFLASR
+54 NASLLASR
-62 SESFKEAVELLS
+62 SQSLKEAVEVLS
-74 GVWSNFRTN
+74 GVWCNFKTN

-88 DTATMLKS
+88 ETTVMLKS
-96 SLQWLLTISSG
+96 IFQWLLTVSSG
-107 GILVKNPKS
+107 AVLAKNPKS
-116 LLDNSPLRHLLEEAI
+116 LLDNSPLRQLLEDTI
-131 NIQDIQNNIDKGN
+131 NLEGIKNNIDKGN
-144 LDAFAITAAGYSSKK
+144 LDAFAITAASYSSKK
-159 SVTFFQSERDDIDWE
+159 SVTFFQSEQDDIDWE

-184 IAIDHLMASIA
+184 ILIDHLMASIA

-234 ITTDLKSHKNH
+234 ITTDSISPNNQLADK
-245 LTDNQI
+245 QI

-290 NSVQTSTKKMKH
+290 NSVQTSNKKMKH
-302 LEYCV
+302 IDYCV
-307 ISPSKDINK
+307 ISPSKDIKK
-316 IAREHYN
+316 IAKEHYK
-323 DVPYSIK
+323 DVTYSVK

-335 LGLKNKSESE
+335 LGLKNREESE
-345 FLSFLL
+345 LLSFLL
-351 FESSFASSLIDLG
+351 FESSFTSSLIQLG
-364 FEDGMKKQSEIKAI
+364 FEDGMTNQSEIRAI
-378 LA
+378 VA

>member
-1 MPINKVFEKKIGL
+1 MTKVFEKKIGL
-14 VLPGGGARGAYQVG
+14 VLPGGGARAAYQVG
-28 VLKAINE
+28 VLKAISE
-35 IKPDSNPFS
+35 LIPDSNPFS

-54 NASFLASR
+54 NASLLASR
-62 SESFKEAVELLS
+62 SQSLKEAVEVLS
-74 GVWSNFRTN
+74 GVWCNFKTN

-88 DTATMLKS
+88 ETTVMLKS
-96 SLQWLLTISSG
+96 IFQWLLTVSSG
-107 GILVKNPKS
+107 GVLVKNPKS
-116 LLDNSPLRHLLEEAI
+116 LLDNSPLRQLLEDTI
-131 NIQDIQNNIDKGN
+131 NLEGIKNNIDKGN
-144 LDAFAITAAGYSSKK
+144 LDAFAITAASYSSKK
-159 SVTFFQSERDDIDWE
+159 SVTFFQSEEDDIDWE

-184 IAIDHLMASIA
+184 ILIDHLMASIA

-234 ITTDLKSHKNH
+234 INTDSKSPNNQ

-283 IIENSGN
+283 LIENSGN
-290 NSVQTSTKKMKH
+290 NSVQTSNKKMKH
-302 LEYCV
+302 LDYCV
-307 ISPSKDINK
+307 ISPSKDIKK
-316 IAREHYN
+316 IAKEHYK
-323 DVPYSIK
+323 DVPYSVK

-335 LGLKNKSESE
+335 LGLKNREESE
-345 FLSFLL
+345 LLSFLL
-351 FESSFASSLIDLG
+351 FESSFTSSLIQLG
-364 FEDGMKKQSEIKAI
+364 FEDGMTNQSEIRAI
-378 LA
+378 VA